1 MGRITTRNSGL
12 IAALGENKMTNYV
25 AAVST
30 IDNEVMELVTNDMET
45 AGLFIKKY
53 VGRIPS
59 QINETVVSMD
69 GVCKGLIYIEMDI

>member
-1 MGRITTRNSGL
+1 MVLLYSVTYIHQLRG
-12 IAALGENKMTNYV
+12 NKMTNYV

-53 VGRIPS
+53 VGRVPS
-59 QINETVVSMD
+59 QVDETVVSMD
-69 GVCKGLIYIEMDI
+69 GICKGLIYIEMDI